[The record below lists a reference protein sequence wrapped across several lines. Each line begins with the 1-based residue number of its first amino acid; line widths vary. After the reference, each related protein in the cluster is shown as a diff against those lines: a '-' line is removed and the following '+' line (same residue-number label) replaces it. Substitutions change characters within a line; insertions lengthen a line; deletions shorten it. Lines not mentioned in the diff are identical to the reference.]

1 MEWAYDQPSSFWV
14 SFAAF
19 LVVFFTV
26 FASPSA
32 VFLAA
37 FAPLEAVFLVV
48 FSSPSAAALV
58 VFFAVFLGFSSP
70 SAVSLSPSFLA
81 AYHLLKL
88 VGHHMT
94 GYHVASGDKIH
105 LAEFLLKS
113 HAPHKLVD
121 KGVHPAVGIVTAMT
135 A

>member
-1 MEWAYDQPSSFWV
+1 MYDVGSDKEGNSKFGLLHGDALQFEDLTGS
-14 SFAAF
+14 
-19 LVVFFTV
+19 LDIED
-26 FASPSA
+26 ASY
-32 VFLAA
+32 
-37 FAPLEAVFLVV
+37 
-48 FSSPSAAALV
+48 
-58 VFFAVFLGFSSP
+58 
-70 SAVSLSPSFLA
+70 FLA